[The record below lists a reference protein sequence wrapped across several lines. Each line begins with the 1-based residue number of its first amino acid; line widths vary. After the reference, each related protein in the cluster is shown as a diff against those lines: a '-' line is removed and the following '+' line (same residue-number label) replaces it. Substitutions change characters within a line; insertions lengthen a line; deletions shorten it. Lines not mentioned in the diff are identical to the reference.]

1 LPAGSAMI
9 GLLMAVGGTVG
20 TVVAVGAT
28 VAVGVGVALGAGLGL
43 GLGLGEGLALG
54 DAEPLGAGLAAT
66 GEGHDDPEIVL
77 LSMVTAP
84 VRARAR
90 PFTVAPE
97 VIVIDVRA
105 MIVPA
110 RVDPVA
116 SVAEL
121 VTCQKTL
128 HGLAPLIS
136 ATRLDDDVMN
146 VDVALKIQTEPGSFW
161 PSSVN
166 VPVRFVVA
174 ALTA

>member
-1 LPAGSAMI
+1 ML
-9 GLLMAVGGTVG
+9 VGGTVG
-20 TVVAVGAT
+20 GVVTVGAT
-28 VAVGVGVALGAGLGL
+28 VGVGAGVGLGL
-43 GLGLGEGLALG
+43 ALGLGDGLGLALGDGLGLALG
-54 DAEPLGAGLAAT
+54 DAIGLALGDGPAAT
-66 GEGHDDPEIVL
+66 GAEQDDPLIVL
-77 LSMVTAP
+77 LSRVTAP

-97 VIVIDVRA
+97 VIVMDVRA

-110 RVDPVA
+110 RLEPVA

-128 HGLAPLIS
+128 QGLAPLMS
-136 ATRLDDDVMN
+136 ETRLDDDVMN

-161 PSSVN
+161 ASSVS
-166 VPVRFVVA
+166 VPVRFVAA